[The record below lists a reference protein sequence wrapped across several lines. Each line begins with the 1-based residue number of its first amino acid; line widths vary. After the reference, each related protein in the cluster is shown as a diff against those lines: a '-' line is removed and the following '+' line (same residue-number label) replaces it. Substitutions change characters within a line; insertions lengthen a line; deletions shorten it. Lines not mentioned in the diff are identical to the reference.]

1 MRREF
6 AQYYQEHPEAERK
19 FKRRIKRKFDKIRL
33 AIFKLSMR
41 SVKSGSEGWHQLQQK
56 MLNASSVGYHM
67 ERRNYFYSS
76 TLKKCGGELYVLP
89 GTIICYPL
97 NLEVGYNLFI
107 NRGVYITAR
116 APISI
121 GNNVIVGPYTV
132 INSGS
137 HNYRDPNILMRDQ
150 GHKMAPI
157 VIEDDV
163 WIAAHVTV
171 LPGVTIKKGAVI
183 AAGAVVTKDVAPYTV
198 VGGIPA
204 KLISSRSI
212 GENNNQN

>member
-6 AQYYQEHPEAERK
+6 AQYYKEHPEEK
-19 FKRRIKRKFDKIRL
+19 QSLKRRFKKRFYKI
-33 AIFKLSMR
+33 KLSAFKFFTHFL
-41 SVKSGSEGWHQLQQK
+41 KSGSEEWHQLQQK
-56 MLNASSVGYHM
+56 IANGSSVGYHM
-67 ERRNYFYSS
+67 DRRIYFYSS
-76 TLKKCGGELYVLP
+76 TVKKCSGKLYVLP
-89 GTIICYPL
+89 GTFICYPL
-97 NLEVGYNLFI
+97 NLEIGYNLFI

-116 APISI
+116 APISV
-121 GNNVIVGPYTV
+121 GNNVIIGPYTV

-137 HNYRDPNILMRDQ
+137 HNYRDANILIRDQ

-163 WIAAHVTV
+163 WIAAHVTI
-171 LPGVTIKKGAVI
+171 LPGVTIGKGAVI

-204 KLISSRSI
+204 KPILHRNI
-212 GENNNQN
+212 GENHN